1 MSINFRIENSIAT
14 IEFDQPDSKVNLL
27 SSEVMKTLDGI
38 LEEVRNKSEL
48 KALVIT
54 SAKKDVFIAGAD
66 IKEINGIRQIQEGEE
81 KSKSGQNILNKLEDL
96 QIPTIAVING
106 VALGGGCE
114 LALACRYRVAT
125 FNEKVKIGLPEVN
138 LGIIPGFAGTYRLP
152 RLIGLTQAL
161 KMILAGKV
169 ISGTE
174 AFKIGLIDR
183 LFPQVGWRDHLN
195 KFIEETKTFGG
206 DNFRRNRK
214 RKKDF
219 ITFLLEETKIGQTI
233 LFYQS
238 RKNVFKITKGFY
250 PAPIKALDVISK
262 TRGLTRPQALQM
274 EATAFA
280 QLVVTNICKNL
291 VRVFTL
297 SENHRK
303 FLPAG
308 TESIKVKPI
317 QKCAII
323 GAGIMGGGIAQLLSS
338 KGISTRLKDINYET
352 IAKGLQAARKIYEDG
367 VKKKKLKPFEVE
379 NKMAHITGTLDHS
392 GFKNCDFVIEAV
404 VENMEVKKKV
414 FQELSAAVSPETI
427 LCTNTSALS
436 VTEMAKQTKDPRKVV
451 GFHFFNPVHRMPLVE
466 IIKTTFTSPE
476 TLAAAFGLARRL
488 DKTPVLV
495 KDSCGFLVNRILLGY
510 INEAGRILEEG
521 IPIEVID
528 KIMSDFGMPMGPF
541 TLSDE
546 VGLDVGVKVLHA
558 LENSFGERFKPTE
571 IFEKIYARGFLGKK
585 AQKGFYVY
593 KDQEK
598 IPNPEIV
605 KMLGEIRREDPNK
618 KLDTDEYLR
627 RMLYLMINEAA
638 RCLDDHVVDTPET
651 VDMAMILGTGFPA
664 FRGGLFNYARS
675 VGIDKIIND
684 LIQFQEKFHSDRF
697 RPNLYLWYL
706 K

>member
-1 MSINFRIENSIAT
+1 MKRLDSI
-14 IEFDQPDSKVNLL
+14 
-27 SSEVMKTLDGI
+27 LDD
-38 LEEVRNKSEL
+38 VKNKPEL
-48 KALVIT
+48 KALVLT

-66 IKEINGIRQIQEGEE
+66 IKEIEGILKTKEGEE
-81 KSKSGQNILNKLEDL
+81 KSRSGQDILNKLEDL
-96 QIPTIAVING
+96 PMPTIAVLDG

-114 LALACRYRVAT
+114 LALACRWRVAT

-152 RLIGLTQAL
+152 RLIGLTPAL
-161 KMILAGKV
+161 KMILAGKI

-174 AFKIGLIDR
+174 ALKIGLIDR

-195 KFIEETKTFGG
+195 KFIEEITVK
-206 DNFRRNRK
+206 NRKQKSPK

-233 LFYQS
+233 LFRQS
-238 RKNVFKITKGFY
+238 RKNVLKITKGFY
-250 PAPIKALDVISK
+250 PAPLKALEVIQK
-262 TRGLTRPQALQM
+262 TRGLNRDQALQI
-274 EATAFA
+274 EAGAFA
-280 QLVVTNICKNL
+280 HLAVTDICKNL
-291 VRVFTL
+291 VRVFYL

-317 QKCAII
+317 QKCAIV

-338 KGISTRLKDINYET
+338 KGIWTRLKDINYDAV
-352 IAKGLQAARKIYEDG
+352 AKGLQAAQKIYQEA
-367 VKKKKLKPFEVE
+367 VKKKKFKAYEAA
-379 NKMAHITGTLDHS
+379 NKMARITTTLDHS

-404 VENMEVKKKV
+404 VENMEIKKKV
-414 FQELSAAVSPETI
+414 FQELSAEVSPETI

-436 VTEMAKQTKDPRKVV
+436 VTEMAKQTKDPAKVV

-495 KDSCGFLVNRILLGY
+495 TDSCGFLVNRILLGY
-510 INEAGRILEEG
+510 INEAGRMLEEG
-521 IPIEVID
+521 VPIKVID
-528 KIMSDFGMPMGPF
+528 TTMVDFGMPMGPF

-546 VGLDVGVKVLHA
+546 VGLDVGVKVLHI
-558 LENSFGERFKPTE
+558 LENSFGERFKPTD
-571 IFEKIYARGFLGKK
+571 IFEKIYSRGFFGKK
-585 AQKGFYVY
+585 TKKGFYVY
-593 KDQEK
+593 NDKEK

-605 KMLGEIRREDPNK
+605 KMLGKIRREDSDK
-618 KLDTDEYLR
+618 KSDTDEYLR

-638 RCLDDHVVDTPET
+638 RCLEERVVETPET

-664 FRGGLFNYARS
+664 FRGGLINYARAI
-675 VGIDKIIND
+675 GIDKIVND

-697 RPNLYLWYL
+697 KPNIYLWYL